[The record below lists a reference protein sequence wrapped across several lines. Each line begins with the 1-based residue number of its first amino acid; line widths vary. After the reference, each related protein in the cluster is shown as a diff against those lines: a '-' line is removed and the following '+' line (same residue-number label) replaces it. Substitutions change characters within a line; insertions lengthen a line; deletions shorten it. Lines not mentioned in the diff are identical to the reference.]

1 MPNKIILI
9 LTMSL
14 YVLLAKES
22 YFKIDGMFCE
32 NGCSYKIKSVV
43 NAIDGVENSS
53 VDFNKKILF
62 VDYNDQQASD
72 QIIIDKIADQTTFK
86 AVKVEKKE
94 EKKKSWLERL
104 FY

>member
-1 MPNKIILI
+1 MQNKMILI
-9 LTMSL
+9 LTISL
-14 YVLLAKES
+14 CVLLAKES

-43 NAIDGVENSS
+43 NAIDGVKKSS
-53 VDFNKKILF
+53 IDFDKRILF
-62 VDYNDQQASD
+62 VDYNDQRASD

-86 AVKVEKKE
+86 AVKVEKRE